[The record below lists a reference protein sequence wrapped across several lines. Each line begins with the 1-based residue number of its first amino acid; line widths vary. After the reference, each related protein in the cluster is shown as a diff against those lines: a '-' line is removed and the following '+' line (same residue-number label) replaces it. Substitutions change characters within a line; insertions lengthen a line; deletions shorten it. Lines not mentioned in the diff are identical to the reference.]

1 MESEESEENLVHCI
15 YASAATEEFTP
26 AELDELLSV
35 ARRNNN
41 KLGITGMLL
50 YEKGSF
56 FQILEGASEAM
67 EPLYQKISADKRHSR
82 ITKLIFEPIEARSF
96 ANWSMGH
103 ATVSINQLSEIEGLN
118 DFFQSGKCFTELD
131 DGRAKKLLRS
141 FKEGR
146 WRSALTE

>member
-1 MESEESEENLVHCI
+1 MESEASGENLVHCI

-26 AELDELLSV
+26 AELDELLSI
-35 ARRNNN
+35 ARTNNE
-41 KLGITGMLL
+41 KLGVTGMLL

-56 FQILEGASEAM
+56 FQILEGVREAV
-67 EPLYQKISADKRHSR
+67 EPLYEKISADKRHSR
-82 ITKLIFEPIEARSF
+82 ISKLIFEPIEARSF

-103 ATVSINQLSEIEGLN
+103 AAVSMNQLSEIEGLN

-131 DGRAKKLLRS
+131 DGRAKKVLQS

-146 WRSALTE
+146 WRSAIAD